1 MPKKVYKEVFLRT
14 SARGKEASVLF
25 AQDGIWL
32 KQKQKRDTVFD
43 LLSARVIKDM
53 EIIREPEPF
62 QDHVMLRLTFTRGP
76 EMTGTPGEL
85 AGQMTHIHKDKL
97 AQAFQIEADRT
108 PNPTIRPQYR
118 GFYIIDNQI
127 KFFGERKEVN
137 ETELAGEKDFVLNL
151 IKMYRNPAKIAAIFA
166 WFVSAMLT
174 PVRKY
179 FVREPFGLLIRGEKR
194 SGKTTFL
201 DVLSR
206 GLLGNY
212 LESGQ
217 SIATPARFAK
227 LANSDHIVVAVDEA
241 EKFFRKMEHD
251 TGAVE
256 VFKNVHTTNP
266 VARSILSKDRQQ
278 IVEYARCNFAYII
291 NPLTFSVD
299 EATAARLITITFDRA
314 DHVPPE
320 NRKPIPRPSLLNLF
334 SHLVQVIEENSHE
347 VIEAIK
353 TEKTQ
358 ENFMDTGLII
368 LNLAGLTEIAKFA
381 EQYLAGNE
389 IELTQDDIFDEE
401 TKAVAEITEKIADI
415 IARAARESDIR
426 GFLEKMTIR
435 GLILDKHDRL
445 CLTKN
450 FVAICKNKIKLTR
463 LAEKLQ
469 EMGYHAYY
477 GKIRIQDRTVWAV
490 AVPLQEIIGQDVGI
504 LIRPEEDIF
513 AQKIM

>member
-1 MPKKVYKEVFLRT
+1 MTKKVYREVFLRT
-14 SARGKEASVLF
+14 SAKGKEASIIF

-43 LLSARVIKDM
+43 FLSARIIKDM

-62 QDHVMLRLTFTRGP
+62 QDHIMLRLTFTRGP
-76 EMTGTPGEL
+76 EMTGSPAEL
-85 AGQMTHIHKDKL
+85 AGQMTHMHKDKL
-97 AQAFQIEADRT
+97 AQAFQIMADRT
-108 PNPTIRPQYR
+108 PNPTIRPQHR
-118 GFYIIDNQI
+118 GFYFIEDKI
-127 KFFGERKEVN
+127 KYFGERKEVN
-137 ETELAGEKDFVLNL
+137 EAELAREKDFVLNL

-179 FVREPFGLLIRGEKR
+179 LVREPFGLLLRGEKR

-206 GLLGNY
+206 GLLGMY

-278 IVEYARCNFAYII
+278 IVEYARCNFAYIT
-291 NPLTFSVD
+291 NPLTFSID
-299 EATAARLITITFDRA
+299 EATAARLVVITFDRA

-320 NRKPIPRPSLLNLF
+320 SRKPIPRPSLLNLF
-334 SHLVQVIEENSHE
+334 AHLVKTIEENSDE
-347 VIEAIK
+347 IIEAIR

-381 EQYLAGNE
+381 EQYLARNG
-389 IELTQDDIFDEE
+389 IELPSDDVFDEE

-415 IARAARESDIR
+415 IARAARETDIHQYLKKNR
-426 GFLEKMTIR
+426 YQR
-435 GLILDKHDRL
+435 YCDRPP
-445 CLTKN
+445 
-450 FVAICKNKIKLTR
+450 
-463 LAEKLQ
+463 
-469 EMGYHAYY
+469 G
-477 GKIRIQDRTVWAV
+477 
-490 AVPLQEIIGQDVGI
+490 
-504 LIRPEEDIF
+504 
-513 AQKIM
+513 